1 MEELGGRILRSS
13 ELIFEDW
20 LKLKK
25 IGGSGVNRVLRVYG
39 RFMVDVLN
47 KKDEGEEMLSRLQ
60 NIGGGG
66 ESINE
71 SMPFVFLSTEPVRR

>member
-1 MEELGGRILRSS
+1 M
-13 ELIFEDW
+13 
-20 LKLKK
+20 
-25 IGGSGVNRVLRVYG
+25 NRVLRVYG

-47 KKDEGEEMLSRLQ
+47 KKGEGEEMLSRLQ
-60 NIGGGG
+60 NAGGGG